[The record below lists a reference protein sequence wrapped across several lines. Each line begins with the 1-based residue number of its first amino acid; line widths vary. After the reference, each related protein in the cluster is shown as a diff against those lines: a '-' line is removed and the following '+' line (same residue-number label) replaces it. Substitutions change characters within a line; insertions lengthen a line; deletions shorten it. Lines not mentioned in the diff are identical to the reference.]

1 MTDEDTSLDEFAPFC
16 CQVARRAARG
26 AMPRRRGGSARV
38 ITCACAA
45 VALVAL
51 LAVALLA
58 SKVRVVFGRRAFRML
73 VCAPTRAACAG
84 RAAMPGHHTATRL
97 SVARSAAAREPT
109 HGARGEQPLNLL
121 TKGRQSL
128 REYSKG

>member
-26 AMPRRRGGSARV
+26 PMPRRRGGSARV

-84 RAAMPGHHTATRL
+84 RAAMPGHHTATSIECCSQRG
-97 SVARSAAAREPT
+97 
-109 HGARGEQPLNLL
+109 GARADPRRKGGAASQPPD
-121 TKGRQSL
+121 KGTA
-128 REYSKG
+128 EP

>member
-51 LAVALLA
+51 LAVALLLLIIPGFYNPQCGVCE
-58 SKVRVVFGRRAFRML
+58 SSRRL
-73 VCAPTRAACAG
+73 VCD
-84 RAAMPGHHTATRL
+84 
-97 SVARSAAAREPT
+97 
-109 HGARGEQPLNLL
+109 
-121 TKGRQSL
+121 
-128 REYSKG
+128 